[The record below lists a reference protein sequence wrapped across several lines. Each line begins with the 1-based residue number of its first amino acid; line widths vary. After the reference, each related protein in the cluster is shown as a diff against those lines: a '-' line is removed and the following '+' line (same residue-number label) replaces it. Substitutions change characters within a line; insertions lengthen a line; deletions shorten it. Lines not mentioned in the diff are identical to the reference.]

1 MPNFDSPFLNK
12 TDDEIR
18 DWMQKHR
25 HSNFAELTFTILDQ
39 NTVDRRVC
47 RMGYINEHN
56 PDTRMLRTD
65 FFVDLYI
72 RVPLE
77 ECTIDWN
84 DELESVEGQV
94 FDRKMIE
101 KFHAKV

>member
-12 TDDEIR
+12 SDDEIR

-47 RMGYINEHN
+47 RMGYINENN

-84 DELESVEGQV
+84 DELESAEGQV
-94 FDRKMIE
+94 FDRKKIE

>member
-1 MPNFDSPFLNK
+1 
-12 TDDEIR
+12 
-18 DWMQKHR
+18 
-25 HSNFAELTFTILDQ
+25 
-39 NTVDRRVC
+39 
-47 RMGYINEHN
+47 
-56 PDTRMLRTD
+56 MLRTD

-84 DELESVEGQV
+84 DELESAEGQV
-94 FDRKMIE
+94 FDRKKIE